1 LIGYT
6 AGITGGESLVF
17 NSSRT
22 SRRVLLGGAAIAVVG
37 SARAQTSD
45 DPAQLL
51 AIMERYAAG
60 LRWGTA
66 DALVTLFTSDGVF
79 IRDNLPAAAGTEALR
94 AAYRQVFATLKLD
107 LAFEIKETEMAAD
120 MAWLRATSKG
130 RVKTLASGVETT
142 ESFNDVVIF
151 RRTAAGWKI
160 RCYMYNAAKGAGIPQ

>member
-1 LIGYT
+1 M
-6 AGITGGESLVF
+6 S

-22 SRRVLLGGAAIAVVG
+22 SRRALLGGAAIAVVG

-130 RVKTLASGVETT
+130 RVKTLASGVETAQ
-142 ESFNDVVIF
+142 SFNDVVIF

-160 RCYMYNAAKGAGIPQ
+160 RCYMYNAAKGAGTPQ

>member
-1 LIGYT
+1 V
-6 AGITGGESLVF
+6 S
-17 NSSRT
+17 NPSRT
-22 SRRVLLGGAAIAVVG
+22 SRRAVLAGAAVAMAG
-37 SARAQTSD
+37 SARAQPAD

-79 IRDNLPAAAGTEALR
+79 IRDNLPPAAGTEALR

-107 LAFEIKETEMAAD
+107 LAFEIKETEVSAD

-130 RVKTLASGVETT
+130 RIKTLASGVEAT

>member
-1 LIGYT
+1 M
-6 AGITGGESLVF
+6 S
-17 NSSRT
+17 NPSRA
-22 SRRVLLGGAAIAVVG
+22 SRRAVLAGAAIAMVG
-37 SARAQTSD
+37 SARAQPSD

-66 DALVTLFTSDGVF
+66 DALVALYTSDGVF
-79 IRDNLPAAAGTEALR
+79 IRDNLPAAAGTEGLR

-107 LAFEIKETEMAAD
+107 LAFAIKETEVAGD
-120 MAWLRATSKG
+120 MAWLRATSTG
-130 RVKTLASGVETT
+130 RIKTLASGVEAT

-160 RCYMYNAAKGAGIPQ
+160 RCYVYNAAKGAGTPQ

>member
-1 LIGYT
+1 V
-6 AGITGGESLVF
+6 S
-17 NSSRT
+17 NPSRT
-22 SRRVLLGGAAIAVVG
+22 SRRALLAGASIAMVA
-37 SARAQTSD
+37 SAQAQPSD

-107 LAFEIKETEMAAD
+107 LAFEIKETEVAAD

-130 RVKTLASGVETT
+130 RIKTLASGVERM

-160 RCYMYNAAKGAGIPQ
+160 RCYMYNAAKGAGTPQ